1 MWITGSESYRTH
13 GSDTKDDV
21 ESKKCVLSSNFGYL
35 VIRSQAREQASDSH
49 QTRVCFPGHQIT
61 LQIEELKLRWT
72 THR

>member
-35 VIRSQAREQASDSH
+35 VVSSQA
-49 QTRVCFPGHQIT
+49 
-61 LQIEELKLRWT
+61 
-72 THR
+72 